1 MAQPHVPT
9 SLDQITAEVM
19 TDALRSS
26 GFDEVT
32 VSSVSAERIAIGE
45 GFLGELA
52 RLTLDYSAGTGPA
65 TAIAKIPIA
74 SFLMVIAAP
83 RSHEHYR
90 MVYGRNPVCGSKM
103 R

>member
-52 RLTLDYSAGTGPA
+52 RLTLDYSAGTGRRQRSQDPDHRLGTQTDQRPA
-65 TAIAKIPIA
+65 RRLRT
-74 SFLMVIAAP
+74 
-83 RSHEHYR
+83 
-90 MVYGRNPVCGSKM
+90 
-103 R
+103 